1 MVQIRLQPDRLH
13 RIRIAEHVIPER
25 NISMMRHVQAQ
36 ECAVVRGVLHIRIHL
51 HAVTQQ
57 VVRVGV
63 ARIIIVVQVRVEAD
77 VTEVLGLWCVAAV
90 FHQRVALPIPARV
103 DSVGQG

>member
-25 NISMMRHVQAQ
+25 STSMMRAVRVK
-36 ECAVVRGVLHIRIHL
+36 EYAVVRGVLHIRIHL

-77 VTEVLGLWCVAAV
+77 VTD
-90 FHQRVALPIPARV
+90 PP
-103 DSVGQG
+103 SM

>member
-1 MVQIRLQPDRLH
+1 MVRILPRQDRLH
-13 RIRIAEHVIPER
+13 RIRIRERIIPER

-36 ECAVVRGVLHIRIHL
+36 EYAVVRGVLHIRIHL

-77 VTEVLGLWCVAAV
+77 VTD
-90 FHQRVALPIPARV
+90 PP
-103 DSVGQG
+103 SM